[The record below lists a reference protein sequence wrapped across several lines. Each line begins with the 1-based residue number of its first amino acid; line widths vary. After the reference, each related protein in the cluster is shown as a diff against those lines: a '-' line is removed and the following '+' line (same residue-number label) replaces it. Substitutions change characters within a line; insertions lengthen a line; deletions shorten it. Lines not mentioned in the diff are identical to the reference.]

1 MIKIKF
7 NLLQILAMNSL
18 NVTKE
23 NAPINLHFIS
33 QLTRIYE
40 NFKEQYFKSIQSTSW
55 LLEHSESDS
64 KEKND
69 MKQKVNDLV
78 RFYKAMQ
85 GK

>member
-23 NAPINLHFIS
+23 DAPINLYFIS

-40 NFKEQYFKSIQSTSW
+40 NFKEQYFKSIQSTS
-55 LLEHSESDS
+55 
-64 KEKND
+64 
-69 MKQKVNDLV
+69 
-78 RFYKAMQ
+78 
-85 GK
+85 